1 MTREEIYA
9 LLYDDPEVYRPPF
22 EAESALLEV
31 THGCSYGKCF
41 FCDFANDAYYHFDLD
56 DVISK
61 IRLLSHVIDGNDRLY
76 FLGSNPFCLP
86 TRRLLTITDAVHKY
100 LPSVEQIAMYARAD
114 DINRKSWIDMNR
126 LRQAGITDL
135 HVGLESGSD
144 EVLKLH
150 NKGET
155 VSDIKKALDTLES
168 CDINYHLTAILGMGG
183 RRLSQEHA
191 LKTAEVLNTL
201 HPVSIWCMALKIWP
215 RTPLYKMAESG
226 AFQQMTPLE
235 VLKEERLML
244 SKTDMRKECIYV
256 DSTALNKYTISIR
269 MPYALESAL
278 KSIDDLIRQEENN
291 M

>member
-41 FCDFANDAYYHFDLD
+41 FCDFANDAYYHFDLE

-86 TRRLLTITDAVHKY
+86 TRRLLTIIDAVHKY

-168 CDINYHLTAILGMGG
+168 
-183 RRLSQEHA
+183 
-191 LKTAEVLNTL
+191 
-201 HPVSIWCMALKIWP
+201 
-215 RTPLYKMAESG
+215 
-226 AFQQMTPLE
+226 
-235 VLKEERLML
+235 
-244 SKTDMRKECIYV
+244 
-256 DSTALNKYTISIR
+256 
-269 MPYALESAL
+269 
-278 KSIDDLIRQEENN
+278 
-291 M
+291 